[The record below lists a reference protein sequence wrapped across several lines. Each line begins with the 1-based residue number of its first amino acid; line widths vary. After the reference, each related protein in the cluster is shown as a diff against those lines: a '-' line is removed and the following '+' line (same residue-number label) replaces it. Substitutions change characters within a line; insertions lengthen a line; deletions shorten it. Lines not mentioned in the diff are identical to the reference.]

1 MPTSCAPRDKVCAVR
16 RDPDGG
22 SKADEPSSPAFY
34 MILVRRPST
43 ARHKHLPTAPPN
55 HLAPVLSQAAGAL
68 LSSCTSCRAS
78 TLAHGEGPQARAA
91 LHLNAVKHGVPKEL
105 KSSRRRGAQG
115 CCRGAQ
121 AAGLAAGTSLAGPGD
136 AGVCRVCCDSRG
148 CRVGFWPS
156 AHLRGT
162 WRHVRASG

>member
-1 MPTSCAPRDKVCAVR
+1 MPASRALPNKACAVR
-16 RDPDGG
+16 RCSGGG
-22 SKADEPSSPAFY
+22 SYVNEPSSPSFY
-34 MILVRRPST
+34 MIMVCCPS
-43 ARHKHLPTAPPN
+43 APRQKLLPTAGPN

-91 LHLNAVKHGVPKEL
+91 LHLNAVKHGVPEEL

-156 AHLRGT
+156 AHLRGP
-162 WRHVRASG
+162 RSHVRASG